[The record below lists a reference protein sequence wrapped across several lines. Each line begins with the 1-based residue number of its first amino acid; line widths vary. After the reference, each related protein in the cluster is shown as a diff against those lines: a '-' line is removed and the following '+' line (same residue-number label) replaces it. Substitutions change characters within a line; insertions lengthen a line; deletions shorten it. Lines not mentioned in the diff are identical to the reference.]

1 MLGTVLGAGEKTSHK
16 VCDWQDFYSHGPCNK
31 RKNNKKLES
40 CMFYDL
46 NEARKHVRKCLG
58 RLQLKSKSRKVSL
71 KVNNNI

>member
-1 MLGTVLGAGEKTSHK
+1 MTGKISILMDLVQRKK
-16 VCDWQDFYSHGPCNK
+16 VHSAMNK
-31 RKNNKKLES
+31 RKKNKKLES